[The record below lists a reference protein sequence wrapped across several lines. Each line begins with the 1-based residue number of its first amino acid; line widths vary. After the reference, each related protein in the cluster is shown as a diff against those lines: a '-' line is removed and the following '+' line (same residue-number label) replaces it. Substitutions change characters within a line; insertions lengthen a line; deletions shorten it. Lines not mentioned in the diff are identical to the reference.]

1 MDDILIKFNEVID
14 EEIRAYEKL
23 GELYKIKQTLLVQR
37 KSDSL
42 WEIDNQIVKEAEHI
56 KELNIKRKEVAKYLG
71 DENISLS
78 AVIEKAKFADEKLAN
93 KLESQKTKLN
103 VLARSLSLQEKTIM
117 TLIKHGLIMV
127 GKTLDIIVDVI
138 APSSKQYN
146 KDGKNI
152 EMDKSMISS
161 FTEEV

>member
-42 WEIDNQIVKEAEHI
+42 WDVDAQILKEAEHI
-56 KELNIKRKEVAKYLG
+56 KELNQKRKEVAKFLG

-78 AVIEKAKFADEKLAN
+78 AVIERAKAADVKLAT
-93 KLESQKTKLN
+93 KLENQKTKLN
-103 VLARSLSLQEKTIM
+103 VLAKALSLQEKTIM

-138 APSSKQYN
+138 APSSKHYN

-161 FTEEV
+161 FMEEV

>member
-23 GELYKIKQTLLVQR
+23 GELYKIKQSLLVQR
-37 KSDSL
+37 KSDAL
-42 WEIDNQIVKEAEHI
+42 WDIDAQIVKEAE
-56 KELNIKRKEVAKYLG
+56 NIKLLNQKRKDVAKFLG

-78 AVIEKAKFADEKLAN
+78 AVIEKAKTADEKLAN
-93 KLESQKTKLN
+93 KLETQKTKLN
-103 VLARSLSLQEKTIM
+103 VLAKSLSLQENTIM
-117 TLIKHGLIMV
+117 TLIKHGLVMV

-138 APSSKQYN
+138 VPSSKQYN
-146 KDGKNI
+146 KEGKNI

-161 FTEEV
+161 FMEEV